1 LLCLLYRMLET
12 TATLQNEGSSMF
24 FRLSSWWYSLQ
35 DTLWFIPGLMTAG
48 AVVLSF
54 VMLQLDRT
62 VLPAHRLHNWWLF
75 EGGAEGARGVLSAIA
90 GTMMTVATT
99 AFSITIV
106 AVQLGSSQF
115 SPRILRGFTG
125 DRGNQLVLGTF
136 IASFAYSLLILRS
149 VRSATSDG
157 QIFVPSAS
165 VSLAIVLALVS
176 IGSLIYFFH
185 HATRGIQASVIIERA
200 ANDTF
205 GLIKQAIDTGAEQT
219 GAAPN
224 LPSSRLMT
232 EVRADRSGYVIG
244 RNTDALYRLAEKF
257 SGLLVVHVAIG
268 DYLFTGTKLASM
280 FATPDTDAKTRDHHH
295 SSDDRDDHDNIEQ
308 KVRSAFTIDM
318 ERSLEQDVRLGFRQ
332 LADIAVKA
340 LSPGIND
347 PTTATICIDR
357 LGEALVRSR
366 EISNGFQSRSNDDGH
381 SRLRWPQPGFEAFL
395 GTSVRQ
401 IRHFGAGDATVMA
414 HLLDMLGVV
423 ADGADPA
430 IRFHIETEANATLE
444 EAMLAIEIPI
454 DRARVRSAAEWITQS

>member
-1 LLCLLYRMLET
+1 M
-12 TATLQNEGSSMF
+12 

-35 DTLWFIPGLMTAG
+35 DTLWFIPGLMTAV
-48 AVVLSF
+48 AMVLSI

-62 VLPAHRLHNWWLF
+62 VLPAHRLHTWWLF

-90 GTMMTVATT
+90 GTMMAVATT

-125 DRGNQLVLGTF
+125 DRGNQLVLGAF
-136 IASFAYSLLILRS
+136 IATFAYSLLVLRS
-149 VRSATSDG
+149 VRSATSDA

-205 GLIKQAIDTGAEQT
+205 GLIKQALDAGADQT

-224 LPSSRLMT
+224 LPSSRPMA

-257 SGLLVVHVAIG
+257 GGALVVHVAIG
-268 DYLFTGTKLASM
+268 DHLFTGTRLASM
-280 FATPDTDAKTRDHHH
+280 FATSDTDAEFHDD
-295 SSDDRDDHDNIEQ
+295 SGDRDKIED

-366 EISNGFQSRSNDDGH
+366 EISNGYRGRSNNDGQP
-381 SRLRWPQPGFEAFL
+381 RLLWPQPGFEAFL
-395 GTSVRQ
+395 ETSIQQ

-414 HLLDMLGVV
+414 HLLHMLGIV
-423 ADGADPA
+423 ADGADPD

-454 DRARVRSAAEWITQS
+454 DRARIRSAAEWMPQS

>member
-1 LLCLLYRMLET
+1 M
-12 TATLQNEGSSMF
+12 

-48 AVVLSF
+48 AMILSI
-54 VMLQLDRT
+54 VMLQFDRT
-62 VLPAHRLHNWWLF
+62 VLPAQRLHTWWLF

-125 DRGNQLVLGTF
+125 DRGNQLVLGAF
-136 IASFAYSLLILRS
+136 IATFAYSLLVLRS
-149 VRSATSDG
+149 VRTATSDG

-200 ANDTF
+200 ATDTF
-205 GLIKQAIDTGAEQT
+205 GLIKQALDAEAEQT
-219 GAAPN
+219 GAHPD
-224 LPSSRLMT
+224 LPGGRPMV
-232 EVRADRSGYVIG
+232 EVLANKSGYITG
-244 RNTDALYRLAEKF
+244 RNTEALFHLADEF
-257 SGLLVVHVAIG
+257 GGTLVVHVAIG
-268 DYLFTGTKLASM
+268 DHLFTGTKLASL
-280 FATPDTDAKTRDHHH
+280 FAMSDVDTAEV
-295 SSDDRDDHDNIEQ
+295 SDDLDKIEQ
-308 KVRSAFTIDM
+308 KVQSAFTIDM

-366 EISNGFQSRSNDDGH
+366 GIFNGFQSRSKDDGH
-381 SRLRWPQPGFEAFL
+381 SRLLWPQPGFEAFL
-395 GTSVRQ
+395 GTSVQQ
-401 IRHFGAGDATVMA
+401 IRHFGASDATVMA
-414 HLLDMLGVV
+414 HLLHTLGVL
-423 ADGADPA
+423 ADGADS
-430 IRFHIETEANATLE
+430 ETRDNIVAQANATLE
-444 EAMLAIEIPI
+444 EAMLTIEIPI
-454 DRARVRSAAEWITQS
+454 DRARVRSSAEWMAQP

>member
-1 LLCLLYRMLET
+1 MY
-12 TATLQNEGSSMF
+12 
-24 FRLSSWWYSLQ
+24 RLSSWWYALQ
-35 DTLWFIPGLMTAG
+35 DTLWFIPALMTG
-48 AVVLSF
+48 AATILSII
-54 VMLQLDRT
+54 MLQLDRT
-62 VLPAHRLHNWWLF
+62 VLPAHRLHTWWLF

-125 DRGNQLVLGTF
+125 DRGNQFVLGVF
-136 IASFAYSLLILRS
+136 IATFAYSLLVLRS

-205 GLIKQAIDTGAEQT
+205 SLIKQALDAGAEQT
-219 GAAPN
+219 GAPG
-224 LPSSRLMT
+224 LWPDGQSVV
-232 EVRADRSGYVIG
+232 EVRADTSGYVIG
-244 RNTDALYRLAEKF
+244 LNTDALYRLAEKF
-257 SGLLVVHVAIG
+257 GGALIVHVPIG
-268 DYLFTGTKLASM
+268 DHLFTGTRIASM
-280 FATPDTDAKTRDHHH
+280 FATCNTDAETTAG
-295 SSDDRDDHDNIEQ
+295 SDDRDEIEQ
-308 KVRSAFTIDM
+308 RVRGAFTIHM
-318 ERSLEQDVRLGFRQ
+318 ERTLEQDIRLGFRQ

-366 EISNGFQSRSNDDGH
+366 EIPDGFQSRANDDGH
-381 SRLRWPQPGFEAFL
+381 FRLIWPQAGFEAFL
-395 GTSVRQ
+395 ETSVRQ
-401 IRHFGAGDATVMA
+401 IRHFGAGDTTVIE
-414 HLLDMLGVV
+414 HLLHVLAAV
-423 ADGADPA
+423 AHDARSDTRTLIAREARIALDEALLRTELPTDQARLRAAGAWA
-430 IRFHIETEANATLE
+430 
-444 EAMLAIEIPI
+444 
-454 DRARVRSAAEWITQS
+454 S